1 MKIVSLLINKDVAEA
16 ERNFEQATGDNIVDL
31 CSKYLSV
38 LAEYR
43 THLLKLPEIPE
54 VNFIEQSPLGR
65 TLAEQ
70 SRTVVQ
76 AAIDVT
82 ETAHDMVEAL
92 LESFTSI
99 SVSDAIETF
108 NRLGYNGSHN
118 WSLYGSLVHVGD
130 ASGWSL
136 TQGQAVRRAAK
147 LRREAYVKRRIT
159 FLKQTDA
166 DKATPP
172 A

>member
-1 MKIVSLLINKDVAEA
+1 MKIVSLLINEDVAKA
-16 ERNFEQATGDNIVDL
+16 ERNFEQATADNIVEL
-31 CSKYLSV
+31 CSEYLSV

-43 THLLKLPEIPE
+43 SHLLKLPEIPE

-70 SRTVVQ
+70 SRTAVQ

-82 ETAHDMVEAL
+82 ETAHDLVEAL

-99 SVSDAIETF
+99 SVSDAVETF
-108 NRLGYNGSHN
+108 NRLGYNGSHD
-118 WSLYGSLVHVGD
+118 WSLHGNMVHVSD

-136 TQGQAVRRAAK
+136 AQGEAVKRAAK
-147 LRREAYVKRRIT
+147 LRREAYVNRRIT
-159 FLKQTDA
+159 FLKQTDT
-166 DKATPP
+166 DEVTPP